1 MSAVTAT
8 TRTTR
13 PTAPRVRRLLA
24 LTRAET
30 LLLVRNRTALMYALA
45 LPVAFVLLF
54 SVVGGVGRDD
64 AVGQDVAAGVLV
76 TLLTVSLIFVVY
88 YNITTAYVARRED
101 RVLQRLLTG
110 SSTRLDVL
118 LAPAVPPAVI
128 VLVQLVLGYTAVAL
142 LLDPPGLANPVLVL
156 VAALGGT
163 AVMVALAAATAG
175 MSRTVESVQ
184 LTTLPVI
191 VLVLPFAGMF
201 PLPPGSVVDVVAG
214 FTPLRAVTD
223 LLWLG
228 LTGSAGDGATLTFAA
243 TFAAAAQPLGVVV
256 AWTALA
262 AWVAQRWMRW
272 APRR

>member
-1 MSAVTAT
+1 MST
-8 TRTTR
+8 TTVPAPAARA
-13 PTAPRVRRLLA
+13 TAPRLRRLMS

-30 LLLVRNRTALMYALA
+30 LLLLRNRTALMYALA

-54 SVVGGVGRDD
+54 SVVGGIGRED
-64 AVGQDVAAGVLV
+64 AVGQEVSAGVLV
-76 TLLTVSLIFVVY
+76 TLLTISLIFVVY

-110 SSTRLDVL
+110 SASRLDVL

-128 VLVQLVLGYTAVAL
+128 VLAQVVLGYVAVTL
-142 LLDPPGLANPVLVL
+142 LLDPPGLVNPVLVL
-156 VAALGGT
+156 LAAVGGT

-201 PLPPGSVVDVVAG
+201 PLPQGSVIDTVAR
-214 FTPLRAVTD
+214 FTPLRGVTD

-228 LTGSAGDGATLTFAA
+228 LTGRDADGATLTFAE
-243 TFAAAAQPLGVVV
+243 TFVAAAQPLGVVIL
-256 AWTALA
+256 WTALA
-262 AWVAQRWMRW
+262 AWAARRWMRW